1 MIKYISK
8 FALLILVLSIIY
20 LLISGNM
27 LSESPFIIIGQ
38 LLSVGFSIWAR
49 RSFQKEQFS
58 IDAEPSNGPLLTTGP
73 YKFVRHPMY
82 TSALFLIWISIIG
95 HLSILTVAIGV
106 VVSTVIL
113 IRIITEEQLLRERFL
128 DYNLYALKT
137 KTIIPFLY

>member
-1 MIKYISK
+1 
-8 FALLILVLSIIY
+8 
-20 LLISGNM
+20 M
-27 LSESPFIIIGQ
+27 LSESPFIIVGQ

-58 IDAEPSNGPLLTTGP
+58 IHAEPSNGSPLTTGP

-95 HLSILTVAIGV
+95 HLSILTVTIGV
-106 VVSTVIL
+106 VVSTVISL
-113 IRIITEEQLLRERFL
+113 RIITEEQLLRERFL
-128 DYNLYALKT
+128 DYNLYASKT

>member
-20 LLISGNM
+20 LLVSGNM
-27 LSESPFIIIGQ
+27 LSESPFIIVGQ

-58 IDAEPSNGPLLTTGP
+58 IHAEPSNGTLLTIGP
-73 YKFVRHPMY
+73 YKYVRHPMY

-95 HLSILTVAIGV
+95 HLSVLTVAIGAA
-106 VVSTVIL
+106 VSAVIL

-128 DYNLYALKT
+128 DYNLYASKT
-137 KTIIPFLY
+137 KTIIPFLF

>member
-58 IDAEPSNGPLLTTGP
+58 IHAEPSNGSLLTTGP

-95 HLSILTVAIGV
+95 HLSILTVAIGLA
-106 VVSTVIL
+106 VSTVIL